1 MKKTRKLQLNLLLY
15 ILLFV
20 VGLLL
25 FVWLFEITF
34 LQKFYEDTKVSE
46 IKDLSSQIVEI
57 LDDQQMEVYLNSL
70 ARQNDACI
78 RVIDQ
83 NYDKFASNRAGCQL
97 NNLTYNDMYYLI
109 VKAQEN
115 GGSYS
120 TLINDKLLIYEPFV
134 GNIFLINN
142 DNIKSLTYAQIV
154 DDNTFIFV
162 ESPITPMATTI
173 KTIQTQIIY
182 ISIFVIIATVILVYL
197 LSKKIV
203 KPIEKIDNAAKA
215 LANGKY
221 QNDMVASYRE
231 ANDLNKTLANAAIEI
246 QKADKAKRDLIS
258 NVSHDLRTPLTMI
271 SGYGELMIDFPEEKT
286 DENIKIIIDE
296 ANRLTTLVND
306 LLDLSK
312 LQDKKIN
319 LVIKQFDLSNMLK
332 HIFESYLILA
342 KDANITLECDEDI
355 LVNGDEERLKQVVH
369 NFVNNAINYSK
380 QKPIIIKCQKDQDIA
395 IVSVID
401 HGEGIDENNLPY
413 IWDRYYKVDKTHIR
427 SSVGSGIG
435 LAIAKE
441 ILELHGFKY
450 GVNSKL
456 NEGSTFYFRV
466 PICKK

>member
-25 FVWLFEITF
+25 FVWIFEVTF
-34 LQKFYEDTKVSE
+34 LQRFYEDTKVKE
-46 IKDLSSQIVEI
+46 IKELSSQIIEI

-134 GNIFLINN
+134 GNIFLIDN
-142 DNIKSLTYAQIV
+142 DNIKNLTYAQIV
-154 DDNTFIFV
+154 DDNTFILI
-162 ESPITPMATTI
+162 ESPITPMVTTI

-182 ISIFVIIATVILVYL
+182 ISIFVIIATIILVYL

-203 KPIEKIDNAAKA
+203 KPIEKIDHAAKA

-221 QNDMVASYRE
+221 ENEMTASYRE

-286 DENIKIIIDE
+286 DENIKIIIEE
-296 ANRLTTLVND
+296 ANRLNTLVND

-312 LQDKKIN
+312 LQDRKIKLIIN
-319 LVIKQFDLSNMLK
+319 QFNISNMLK
-332 HIFESYLILA
+332 QIFESYQILA
-342 KDANITLECDEDI
+342 KDANISLECDDDI
-355 LVNGDEERLKQVVH
+355 LVNGDQERLKQVIH
-369 NFVNNAINYSK
+369 NFINNAINYSQ
-380 QKPIIIKCQKDQDIA
+380 QKPIIIKCKKDDDMV

-401 HGEGIDENNLPY
+401 HGEGIAKKDIPY

-441 ILELHGFKY
+441 ILELHGFEY
-450 GVNSKL
+450 GVKSKL
-456 NEGSTFYFRV
+456 NEGSTFYFKL
-466 PICKK
+466 PICK